1 MTLLNAPIY
10 NERKER
16 LQKNLLIGSAAT
28 FALLVILTLA
38 GFMLGHGWLFSNL
51 PVEHRVSKFLTALE
65 AKDYPTAYGIYN
77 NDANW
82 QQHPNKYADYPLS
95 RFTED
100 WTSESPVGGPIAT
113 HHIDISKTDGSGT
126 FGTGIIVAVTV
137 RTTNKPLLDQRL
149 FMYYI
154 KHDGTLTYPAPHIL
168 EY

>member
-16 LQKNLLIGSAAT
+16 LKKNMLIGSAST
-28 FALLVILTLA
+28 FALLVVLTLA

-51 PVEHRVSKFLTALE
+51 PVEHHVSTFLSALE
-65 AKDYPTAYGIYN
+65 AKDYDAAYGIYN
-77 NDANW
+77 NDSNW
-82 QQHPNKYADYPLS
+82 KQHPAKYADYSLR

-100 WTSESPVGGPIAT
+100 WTTESPVGGPIAS

-126 FGTGIIVAVTV
+126 YGTGIIVAVTV
-137 RTTNKPLLDQRL
+137 KTTTKTTGQRL
-149 FMYYI
+149 FLYYI
-154 KHDGTLTYPAPHIL
+154 KQDGTLTYPAPHIL